1 MVSQKNRLNYIEPN
15 SLPGEFYVGDK
26 TKANNITWQPEDLS
40 IMVDLQVIIPSREY
54 KKSNTS
60 KFDTEYMS
68 ILSGVQLGPNKDN
81 AKKDDVGFLTDDYT
95 TISYQEI
102 KNNNAG
108 SSEYLGINSIH
119 IEFDTHLYP
128 RVTINF
134 TDVRGSSLMMP
145 QEQYYYDS
153 NSGLLTNNDKACKN
167 FFSSLFKFPYPQFML
182 SVKGVYGS
190 CVTFML
196 SVEDFR
202 ATFNSDTGNFDVVV
216 KFIGLMY
223 GLYTDIP
230 MNFLLIAP
238 YLNPG
243 PSGLNEYWEKMRN
256 NGTFTFNDDIG
267 GGGQPIMTLFEFR
280 HKYQNFLDIT
290 DIPAGEN
297 MIKVAADNSKIRS
310 INLFKEKI
318 NNIHEKVEKP
328 NSVEYYK
335 FNDGRVVIFDGNGN
349 SSYFTWN
356 ETFVK
361 EYQDAVK
368 LCKEQGI
375 AVNLEDGL
383 LKSLNDNGNTYNS
396 FTIDTL
402 RSELN
407 DEEKIELDNIFKKDR
422 YKYLSA
428 GHTAILY
435 NPEKSL
441 SDLNNNLSIIQS
453 EISLKEEEAN
463 KEQYDIFRDVFQ
475 FKPTIENVMRM
486 IFAHMDT
493 FMHEYYQLLSDIDGS
508 RTLKSS
514 GFDSKK
520 YFTDIQTISEGDAHM
535 PPFTGFYN
543 DKKERV
549 YPRDIPNMINL
560 KECDFVENIF
570 RSINENIVNDT
581 VYPNSTIEWNFTP
594 ICLTD
599 FAYSGQNPYNQ
610 LDVEILNEPSKVI
623 DFFNNRL
630 FAACFSGNI
639 DKFKKE
645 DIEQIT
651 NAEFNNLKNSFIWK
665 KIVSFEQEMDKF
677 ISLNFDKDKI
687 NWEELNCHYFKMES
701 NWTPSRKDTREKL
714 NEKGIV
720 YFNNDNVLDINS
732 FNSFCESMIKNDR
745 ISRVI
750 NSVKWTATTSNSLV
764 VPVAK
769 RNREDEE
776 SSDIFW
782 WPVFDIKNETDVFCS
797 KETNVYF
804 CSSRDSEYY
813 ICTNKHG
820 AGKVSFKNLG
830 NLIQYFKD
838 NKDIVNQKLWCP
850 GMWWTEDPDSKKT
863 FITIFDAIKD
873 MEAPKYKSAADFLCV
888 FIKLKNTEFPYCL
901 NEVDT
906 AIRLSKID
914 ALTIGAYY
922 FCKES
927 YPEASIVKYGRKL
940 NCFKEGTVIEQLVD
954 YFKNW
959 VDDEYFSNGGI
970 REKLSENQEETR
982 AKYFVSFMNDKN
994 NVENFSK
1001 QAISPESE
1009 LNDMLVKLILEDVL
1023 LICYNNKI
1031 PDKKIEKGDYNVFIN
1046 KIKDEL
1052 KEAKKTEQPTV
1063 VNSINNNLSTDV
1075 TSNEKESL
1083 YYTLKYIYDK
1093 WLASFNENNFK
1104 LKSPREERAA
1114 KASKFNENGNVRITG
1129 DESEFDNFLYVDAF
1143 YNDISNKFYINPEIL
1158 FKIIDEQA
1166 KGVTDYNVLEFIGR
1180 ICEKNKLLF
1189 RCLPVYNCLYSAD
1202 TLKEVFKPHSLYNG
1216 AKHIRRKRGNTY
1228 LIMYTYEPSTKLNIE
1243 QDKTN
1248 GVGYSNDSFDLGDTF
1263 GDITPEA
1270 ADLFKNDGGYP
1281 VSAFA
1286 VTPGMQN
1293 QSYFTKVSVG
1303 MDQPRVTEYTIKNK
1317 FALADMAKQ
1326 GGTMNGM
1333 GAGQDLYSIYSN
1345 HSYDCRVEM
1354 LGCADI
1360 MPMMYFQL
1368 NNVPMFKGAYM
1379 ITKVE
1384 HNIQNNAMT
1393 TTFVGTRVSKY
1404 YVPFNTQIFNF
1415 KSLTDILNQVN
1426 SEDLKDKTLNIVKGT
1441 DNISVKSL
1449 GKNYTGITLTN
1460 GENVNIGNPS
1470 NSSAYTTF
1478 NVWAALNQMYQ
1489 VFYKGFRP
1497 YTNTESKSV
1506 CATAVQTF
1514 LFAGFNGLMPSN
1526 NTSQGMIVNSKRSG
1540 RGFNNCN
1547 GYDMRYCLER
1557 YNFVCIAAGWDEIK
1571 NRTYQAG
1578 DVCVM
1583 KHPNYGHVC
1592 MYNGEKWVSDFVQKR
1607 IWVYGEGTEPKEQY
1621 DMLLYR
1627 FKGEFKNDKQYFG
1640 SWQSDGSFK
1649 EGADPESGDVKELQD
1664 GK

>member
-1 MVSQKNRLNYIEPN
+1 MANQKNRLNYIEPN
-15 SLPGEFYVGDK
+15 SLPGEFYAGDK
-26 TKANNITWQPEDLS
+26 TKADNITWQPEDLS

-68 ILSGVQLGPNKDN
+68 ILSGVKLGPNKDN

-102 KNNNAG
+102 KNNNA
-108 SSEYLGINSIH
+108 STSEYLGINSIH

-128 RVTINF
+128 IVTINF

-243 PSGLNEYWEKMRN
+243 PSGLNEYWEKMRD

-280 HKYQNFLDIT
+280 HKYQNFLDLT
-290 DIPAGEN
+290 DIPVGEN

-310 INLFKEKI
+310 INLLKEKI
-318 NNIHEKVEKP
+318 NNIYEKVEKP
-328 NSVEYYK
+328 NSTEYYK
-335 FNDGRVVIFDGNGN
+335 FNDGQVVIFDGNGK

-361 EYQDAVK
+361 EYQEAIK
-368 LCKEQGI
+368 LCKEQEVV
-375 AVNLEDGL
+375 VNLEDGL

-396 FTIDTL
+396 LTIDAL
-402 RSELN
+402 RSKLN
-407 DEEKIELDNIFKKDR
+407 DEEKAELNDIFKKDK

-435 NPEKSL
+435 NPEKLL

-453 EISLKEEEAN
+453 EINLKEEEAN
-463 KEQYDIFRDVFQ
+463 KEQYNIFRDVFQ

-493 FMHEYYQLLSDIDGS
+493 FMYEYYHLLSGIDGS

-581 VYPNSTIEWNFTP
+581 VYPENSAIEWNFTP

-610 LDVEILNEPSKVI
+610 LDAEVLKEPLELI
-623 DFFNNRL
+623 RFFYSRL

-639 DKFKKE
+639 TGLKKE
-645 DIEQIT
+645 DTEQIT
-651 NAEFNNLKNSFIWK
+651 NVEFNNLKNSFIWK
-665 KIVSFEQEMDKF
+665 KITSSEQEMDKF
-677 ISLNFDKDKI
+677 LSLKFDKRIKWTD
-687 NWEELNCHYFKMES
+687 EYHFFKMDTNKRAEKE
-701 NWTPSRKDTREKL
+701 NSREEINK
-714 NEKGIV
+714 KGIV
-720 YFNNDNVLDINS
+720 CLDDFTDFDIDAFS
-732 FNSFCESMIKNDR
+732 SFCESMLKNDR

-750 NSVKWTATTSNSLV
+750 DSVKWKAKVANSLV
-764 VPVAK
+764 IPVAK
-769 RNREDEE
+769 RSFEDEYLD
-776 SSDIFW
+776 SNNIFW
-782 WPVFDIKNETDVFCS
+782 LPVFDIKNEISIFCWTN
-797 KETNVYF
+797 KGNVYF
-804 CSSRDSEYY
+804 YPSAVDSQYY
-813 ICTNKHG
+813 ICMNKYG
-820 AGKVSFKNLG
+820 TDCVSFENLDK
-830 NLIQYFKD
+830 LVRYFKE
-838 NKDIVNQKLWCP
+838 NKDLKDQKLWCP
-850 GMWWTEDPDSKKT
+850 GVWRVVTEEGISLTTIYDDTSRTDPY
-863 FITIFDAIKD
+863 
-873 MEAPKYKSAADFLCV
+873 ESAAEFLDNLR
-888 FIKLKNTEFPYCL
+888 KLKNTEFPRCL

-914 ALTIGAYY
+914 VLAIGAYY
-922 FCKES
+922 YCKKEH
-927 YPEASIVKYGRKL
+927 PNTSIVIYETEL
-940 NCFKEGTVIEQLVD
+940 NCFNEGTVIDGIVD
-954 YFKNW
+954 YFKKW
-959 VDDEYFSNGGI
+959 VDSEYISKGGI
-970 REKLSENQEETR
+970 KENMDNEKMWD
-982 AKYFVSFMNDKN
+982 KYFISNTKDKTH
-994 NVENFSK
+994 VEVGRVR
-1001 QAISPESE
+1001 AISPDSE

-1023 LICYNNKI
+1023 LICYNNNIPNTTIKI
-1031 PDKKIEKGDYNVFIN
+1031 KDCKPFIN

-1270 ADLFKNDGGYP
+1270 ADMFKNDGGYP

-1449 GKNYTGITLTN
+1449 EKNYTGITLTN

-1470 NSSAYTTF
+1470 NSTAYTTF

-1547 GYDMRYCLER
+1547 GYDMRFCLER

-1592 MYNGEKWVSDFVQKR
+1592 MYNRKKWVSDFVQRR
-1607 IWVYGEGTEPKEQY
+1607 IWVYGEGTEPKERY